1 MYQLQT
7 PSPTPTP
14 APRWEPAVIRRPL
27 VRPGSVGRVQR
38 QLAHFD
44 VPLRLRGGQTLP
56 AFTLAYETYGTLNA
70 DRSNAILIC
79 HALSGDAHAAGTHTD
94 DPDEKPGWWDEAI
107 GPGKLFDTD
116 RYFVLCS
123 NVIGGCQGSTG
134 PSSLA
139 PDGRPY
145 GARFPLVTIAD
156 MVEAQRHLLDR
167 LGITRLFAVTG
178 GSMGAMQALQWA
190 VAYPQRVETVLFL
203 AGTHRS
209 TAQQIAFNE
218 TGRQA
223 IYADP
228 HWKDGDYYDGPR
240 PDRGLG
246 TARMLGHIS
255 YLSAMSLER
264 KFGRRLQDRS
274 DLSWSLAP
282 DFQVESY
289 LHHQAQSFA
298 RRFDANSY
306 LAITR
311 AMDYYDAADHGGGDL
326 VEAVRRATC
335 RWLVL
340 AFESDWLYPPEECE
354 KLARALEAA
363 ERPVRYVRVPSTYGH
378 DAFLL
383 EVAAV
388 TDLVREFLAGL

>member
-1 MYQLQT
+1 M
-7 PSPTPTP
+7 
-14 APRWEPAVIRRPL
+14 ADAAHPL
-27 VRPGSVGRVQR
+27 ALACGRSLTSVEVE
-38 QLAHFD
+38 F
-44 VPLRLRGGQTLP
+44 
-56 AFTLAYETYGTLNA
+56 ETYGELSPGR
-70 DRSNAILIC
+70 DNAIFIAP
-79 HALSGDAHAAGTHTD
+79 ALSGGAHCAGWDATAEERGRTWEATR
-94 DPDEKPGWWDEAI
+94 PGWWDDCV
-107 GPGKLFDTD
+107 GPGKAFDTR
-116 RYFVLCS
+116 RYFVVCASLL
-123 NVIGGCQGSTG
+123 GGCYGTTG
-134 PSSLA
+134 PA
-139 PDGRPY
+139 DADPETGRPY
-145 GARFPLVTIAD
+145 GQRFPIVTVGD
-156 MVEAQRHLLDR
+156 WVEVEARLMDH
-167 LGITRLFAVTG
+167 LGIDTLLAVAG
-178 GSMGAMQALQWA
+178 GSLGGQ
-190 VAYPQRVETVLFL
+190 
-203 AGTHRS
+203 
-209 TAQQIAFNE
+209 
-218 TGRQA
+218 QA
-223 IYADP
+223 IEWALRFPDRVRGCIPLAASSSLPPMGIALNVVAREAILNDP
-228 HWKDGDYYDGPR
+228 HFRGGDYYDGPR

-388 TDLVREFLAGL
+388 TDLVREFLAGLQGF